1 MQLET
6 LVAASVA
13 LVAFSAYLTHN
24 RTGLPRVGK
33 AGPVGFILTALRSIG
48 SFEDL
53 IKEGLNKYGGKP
65 FVVPT
70 MAGSVIMVS
79 GPENIDLIEAS
90 DDSAVSSLGFY
101 MPQQFDIFSQINQPI
116 ALEDV

>member
-70 MAGSVIMVS
+70 MAGSVILVS
-79 GPENIDLIEAS
+79 GPENIDLIKAS
-90 DDSAVSSLGFY
+90 DDSAVSSLGF
-101 MPQQFDIFSQINQPI
+101 
-116 ALEDV
+116 